1 MKKQAVKKWL
11 ARSWWGAGIALLVAR
26 VLTGWLAPGAAGATP
41 LTVLLILWAI
51 PSSVLLLVRAWR
63 RLTYRIGVRLFLSYL
78 LIGVMP
84 FPLMLAALGLGGYL
98 LAGQYTSV
106 RYAELLR
113 GTRAELER
121 LAEVALLTGQFSG
134 ADAGAAVLAAGPRL
148 HPDVLSP
155 VEWLYSDSGGVRR
168 SDGAATLEPPSWAP
182 EGRRAGPFL
191 TPDGP
196 VLAAVQRRGERLAVA
211 FVPLDDETA
220 RRLGEGRWF
229 EASFSVGRVTSSE
242 TSLTID
248 TAPEARGS
256 GEEAEEEAGGE
267 PETEDE
273 GAAAAEPAPA
283 EAEETAAST
292 EVTEADPGL
301 WHRRWIVFFRLGAEL
316 ADWQGGTPV
325 PDLAILTVLRTSPAE
340 AFEDLFRSPYRLGIR
355 FFVAFAVVCA
365 FFLAVYLG
373 VVAVAAIQIFSITRA
388 AARLTRGTRQVEAG
402 ALDYRIPVRRR
413 DQLGD
418 LASSFNRMTES
429 VQGMLDEVREKER
442 LKRELELAR
451 EIQQSLLPDRRL
463 RHGSLEVHAVFRPA
477 AEVGGDYFDL
487 FPLEGGRLLVAIGD
501 VAGHGL
507 STGLLMAMVK
517 SAVATLIGDGHRGPA
532 LFQRLNQLMR
542 EQPRE
547 HRMLT
552 LALVEIDPGARRA
565 EITSAGHP
573 GGFLLS
579 PAGEVREVQLSGL
592 PLGVRWDRP
601 PAQGRLELPPGGRLL
616 LYSDGLVEARDAADE
631 AFGYERLRRL
641 LTRLATLPPEEL
653 LARLLAALEEHTGAR
668 PADDDLTLLLV
679 ELATDPDSG
688 PSESLAS

>member
-1 MKKQAVKKWL
+1 MEKSPVKKWL
-11 ARSWWGAGIALLVAR
+11 ARSWWGAGIALFVAL
-26 VLTGWLAPGAAGATP
+26 VLTRWLAPDGSDAIP
-41 LTVLLILWAI
+41 LAILLILWAI
-51 PSSVLLLVRAWR
+51 PSSILLLVRAWR

-113 GTRAELER
+113 GSRAELER
-121 LAEVALLTGQFSG
+121 LNEVALLTGQFSG
-134 ADAGAAVLAAGPRL
+134 ADAATAVLAAGPRL
-148 HPDVLSP
+148 RPEVLTP
-155 VEWLYSDSGGVRR
+155 VEWLYADAEGVRR
-168 SDGAATLEPPSWAP
+168 SDGAAALEPPTWAP

-196 VLAAVQRRGERLAVA
+196 ILAAVQRQGERLVVA

-220 RRLGEGRWF
+220 RRLAEGRWF
-229 EASFSVGRVTSSE
+229 EASFSVGRVTEDESN
-242 TSLTID
+242 LTID
-248 TAPEARGS
+248 TSPEAGGA
-256 GEEAEEEAGGE
+256 GEQAEEEAGDETGTETGRE
-267 PETEDE
+267 P
-273 GAAAAEPAPA
+273 AAEPSA
-283 EAEETAAST
+283 ETASPEEPAA
-292 EVTEADPGL
+292 EGTEADAGL
-301 WHRRWIVFFRLGAEL
+301 WRGRWILFFRLGAEL
-316 ADWQGGTPV
+316 SDWEKGSPV
-325 PDLAILTVLRTSPAE
+325 PGLAIFTVLKTSPAE

-355 FFVAFAVVCA
+355 FFVFFAVICG
-365 FFLAVYLG
+365 FFFAVYLG
-373 VVAVAAIQIFSITRA
+373 VVAVAVAQIFSITRA

-402 ALDYRIPVRRR
+402 ALGYRIPVRRR

-418 LASSFNRMTES
+418 LALSFNRMTES

-463 RHGSLEVHAVFRPA
+463 RHGALEVHAVFRPA

-579 PAGEVREVQLSGL
+579 PAGEVREVQLAGL

-601 PAQGRLELPPGGRLL
+601 PAQGRLELPPGGRLF
-616 LYSDGLVEARDAADE
+616 LYSDGLVEARDGADE

-641 LTRLATLPPEEL
+641 LAELAAVPPEEL
-653 LARLLAALEEHTGAR
+653 LARLLAALEEHTGGR

-679 ELATDPDSG
+679 ELAAGSG
-688 PSESLAS
+688 L